1 MMAGEFVTLLDDV
14 WDELRADPDPRFDPP
29 YSTVQA
35 NMISGGTAVNIL
47 AREALVTW
55 EYRAL
60 PDRDRAS
67 PSWKRVKRRTR
78 GGAAAEICPPRAGSR
93 ASRPRLHAA
102 YPGLVMDENSP
113 AIALAREITGAN
125 RVEAVA
131 YGTEA
136 GHFQSYGIPAVICGP
151 GSIDQAHK
159 PDEFCGLQRICRL
172 RSLPAQGDRQ
182 GERVTAL
189 RPAPALLQIF
199 RERLK
204 PDAEAAYGRTEERIA
219 RFCAEHECPNR
230 YLALVA
236 IGSPREVWWL
246 NEFSSR
252 AELERVTAFYAEN
265 RGVTEAMQELARGKA
280 VSTEKPID
288 LLTSFRPVSQW
299 RE

>member
-1 MMAGEFVTLLDDV
+1 M
-14 WDELRADPDPRFDPP
+14 P
-29 YSTVQA
+29 
-35 NMISGGTAVNIL
+35 
-47 AREALVTW
+47 
-55 EYRAL
+55 
-60 PDRDRAS
+60 
-67 PSWKRVKRRTR
+67 
-78 GGAAAEICPPRAGSR
+78 
-93 ASRPRLHAA
+93 H
-102 YPGLVMDENSP
+102 YPGLVMDEDSP
-113 AIALAREITGAN
+113 AIALARELTGAN
-125 RVEAVA
+125 QVEAVA

-136 GHFQSYGIPAVICGP
+136 GHFQSLRHSGGDLRPRLHRPGAPAGRILRAVG
-151 GSIDQAHK
+151 
-159 PDEFCGLQRICRL
+159 ICRL
-172 RSLPAQGDRQ
+172 RSLPAQGDRE

-280 VSTEKPID
+280 VLTEKPID
-288 LLTSFRPVSQW
+288 LLTSFRPDLTGGNEW
-299 RE
+299 RMGETRFAVIRAFPTPQRAPGFLFEASDGSAFAIAAAATRTEAERLSGLLGDGAALFEIRTEWSYPSDDWIARNPDLWKR